1 MGSPGSDDASDLRPR
16 ALDLPGVPPTLWPQ
30 LLKAAGPR
38 PLALVGGAVRDWLL
52 HLQHR
57 DPWRGLLDLDLVIA
71 DPAFHGL
78 PAGAS
83 RPHRS
88 SPAWQ
93 LVENLSGVG
102 FAFRVREAR
111 PHGQYGTVELELELA
126 HDADGVDAGSHPD
139 GSRFL
144 LDVASARAET
154 YPVPGDNP
162 VVQFGSL
169 EDDLARRD
177 LTINAMALDLSTG
190 TLLDPHGGQL
200 DLTARQ
206 LRFLHPASLRDDP
219 TRLVRAARYA
229 ARLGFQLAPESQ
241 VQARATLAA
250 WPWPWCAEDAPPK
263 APAALGTRLRK
274 ELELLL
280 EREDWR
286 VALERLQAW
295 DGLLLLDPLLQSDRR
310 WLHRLRW
317 ASRFG
322 FPLMTAL
329 LAGAQSPLLLA
340 ERLQVPHRQHLLLRQ
355 YLDLRHR
362 LGSGAPS
369 PQSPGQ
375 WCQLLESPGFSPQ
388 AVALALACGVA
399 PRRPLLRWLLRWR
412 HLGPEHSA
420 QELMDAGVPRG
431 PKLGEALKRSRQKR
445 LERERP

>member
-1 MGSPGSDDASDLRPR
+1 M
-16 ALDLPGVPPTLWPQ
+16 DLPGVPPTLWPQ

-38 PLALVGGAVRDWLL
+38 RVALVGGAVRDWLL

-57 DPWRGLLDLDLVIA
+57 DLWRGLLDLDLVIA
-71 DPAFHGL
+71 DSTLHGV
-78 PAGAS
+78 PAGAA
-83 RPHRS
+83 RPERS
-88 SPAWQ
+88 SPAWR
-93 LVENLSGVG
+93 LVENLSD
-102 FAFRVREAR
+102 AESSFRVREAR
-111 PHGQYGTVELELELA
+111 PHGQYGTVELELELTQ
-126 HDADGVDAGSHPD
+126 DTGGLDGGPSPECP
-139 GSRFL
+139 RFL

-162 VVQFGSL
+162 VVHYGSL
-169 EDDLARRD
+169 DDDLARRD

-190 TLLDPHGGQL
+190 SLLDPHGGQV
-200 DLTARQ
+200 DLASRQ

-229 ARLGFQLAPESQ
+229 ARLGFQLAPESLA
-241 VQARATLAA
+241 QARATLAA
-250 WPWPWCAEDAPPK
+250 WPWLWCAEDSPTQ
-263 APAALGTRLRK
+263 APAALGTRLRR
-274 ELELLL
+274 ELELML
-280 EREDWR
+280 EHEDWR
-286 VALERLQAW
+286 VALNRLQSW
-295 DGLLLLDPLLQSDRR
+295 DGLLLLDPLLQTDRQ
-310 WLHRLRW
+310 WLYRLRW

-322 FPLMTAL
+322 LSLLTAL
-329 LAGAQSPLLLA
+329 IARAQSPLLLA
-340 ERLQVPHRQHLLLRQ
+340 ERLQVPHAQHLLLRQ

-375 WCQLLESPGFSPQ
+375 WSQLLETPGLSPQ

-420 QELMDAGVPRG
+420 QQLMDAGVPKG
-431 PKLGEALKRSRQKR
+431 PELGRELKRSRQGR

>member
-1 MGSPGSDDASDLRPR
+1 MMHGNLRPR
-16 ALDLPGVPPTLWPQ
+16 ALDLPGVPPTLWPH
-30 LLKAAGPR
+30 LLKAAGPC

-71 DPAFHGL
+71 DPALHGL

-83 RPHRS
+83 RPERS

-93 LVENLSGVG
+93 LVDNLSGVG
-102 FAFRVREAR
+102 SAFRVRGAR

-126 HDADGVDAGSHPD
+126 HDADDVDAGSFAD
-139 GSRFL
+139 RSRFL

-162 VVQFGSL
+162 VVHFGSL
-169 EDDLARRD
+169 EEDLARRD

-190 TLLDPHGGQL
+190 TLLDPHGGQQ

-206 LRFLHPASLRDDP
+206 LRFLHPDSLRDDP

-229 ARLGFQLAPESQ
+229 ARLGFQLAPESEA
-241 VQARATLAA
+241 QARATLAA
-250 WPWPWCAEDAPPK
+250 WPWPWCAEDAPPQ
-263 APAALGTRLRK
+263 APAALGTRLRR

-322 FPLMTAL
+322 LSLMTAF
-329 LAGAQSPLLLA
+329 LAGAQNPLLLA

-355 YLDLRHR
+355 YLLLRHR
-362 LGSGAPS
+362 LGSGASS
-369 PQSPGQ
+369 PQSPWQ
-375 WCQLLESPGFSPQ
+375 WCQLLEAPGLSPQ
-388 AVALALACGVA
+388 AVALALACGMT

-412 HLGPEHSA
+412 HLGPLHSA
-420 QELMDAGVPRG
+420 QQLMDAGVPKG
-431 PKLGEALKRSRQKR
+431 PELGKELKRSRQER
-445 LERERP
+445 LECERL